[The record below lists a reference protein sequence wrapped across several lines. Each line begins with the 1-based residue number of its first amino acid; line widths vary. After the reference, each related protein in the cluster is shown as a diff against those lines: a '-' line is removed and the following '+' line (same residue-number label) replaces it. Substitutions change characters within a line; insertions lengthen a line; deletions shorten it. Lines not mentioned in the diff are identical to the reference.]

1 MWLLLFRGFPLLRR
15 NFLLAVG
22 FYIFKLALSLLVVLP
37 VGFSLAGF
45 LSKMAETKNFLDK
58 IDWNLLAEFFAA
70 RPGSLT
76 TLGVGFLLI
85 LPLVIFGYLFF
96 LGGALRSLDYSR
108 GGGQYRV
115 SGWTFF
121 ADSARFFKPLLL
133 LQLLLYALY
142 IFAVLAGLLLDAAL
156 SALLPDSFEYFGRLF
171 WGGIIFL
178 IAALPFLFVNLAGD
192 FAKLILVTE
201 ERKPLEAFRNAF
213 RYVKANFKLTVGGYF
228 ILLGGQLFLSAV
240 LLIAEKGLSLPTI
253 FLGIFGQ
260 QLASLLK
267 SAYRVFAFGAELEIL
282 KALPPLPVKP
292 VSLPEVE
299 KTPVMDPAVSLDAKN
314 LSRATPL
321 DEG

>member
-15 NFLLAVG
+15 NFLLAIG
-22 FYIFKLALSLLVVLP
+22 FYIFKLALSLLVILP
-37 VGFSLAGF
+37 VGFSLTSF
-45 LSKMAETKNFLDK
+45 LSQMAEGKNFLEK
-58 IDWNLLAEFFAA
+58 IDWNLLVEFFAT

-76 TLGVGFLLI
+76 TLVISFLLI
-85 LPLVIFGYLFF
+85 FPVIILGYLFF

-108 GGGQYRV
+108 GGGQYKV

-142 IFAVLAGLLLDAAL
+142 IFAVVAGLLLNTAL
-156 SALLPDSFEYFGRLF
+156 SALIPDSFEYLGRIF
-171 WGGIIFL
+171 WGAIIFA
-178 IAALPFLFVNLAGD
+178 IAALPFFFVNMTGD

-201 ERKPLEAFRNAF
+201 ERKPMEAFRNSF
-213 RYVKANFKLTVGGYF
+213 RYVKSNFRLTGGGYF

-282 KALPPLPVKP
+282 KSLPPLPVKP
-292 VSLPEVE
+292 ATLPEVE
-299 KTPVMDPAVSLDAKN
+299 KTPVMDPASSLDAKN
-314 LSRATPL
+314 
-321 DEG
+321 DG

>member
-1 MWLLLFRGFPLLRR
+1 MRR

-22 FYIFKLALSLLVVLP
+22 FYFFKLLMSLLVVLP
-37 VGFSLAGF
+37 VGFSLVGF
-45 LSKMAETKNFLDK
+45 LSQMSEAKNFLRK

-76 TLGVGFLLI
+76 TLGVSFLVA
-85 LPLVIFGYLFF
+85 LPLVILGYLFF

-108 GGGQYRV
+108 GGGQYKV

-142 IFAVLAGLLLDAAL
+142 IFAVVAGLLLNTAF
-156 SALLPDSFEYFGRLF
+156 SALIPDSFEYLGRIF
-171 WGGIIFL
+171 WGAIIFA
-178 IAALPFLFVNLAGD
+178 IAALPFFFVNMTGD

-201 ERKPLEAFRNAF
+201 ERKPMEAFRDSF
-213 RYVKANFKLTVGGYF
+213 RYVKGNFRLTAGGYF

-282 KALPPLPVKP
+282 KSLPPLPVKP
-292 VSLPEVE
+292 ATLPEVE
-299 KTPVMDPAVSLDAKN
+299 KTPVMDPASSLDAKN
-314 LSRATPL
+314 
-321 DEG
+321 DG

>member
-1 MWLLLFRGFPLLRR
+1 M
-15 NFLLAVG
+15 AVG
-22 FYIFKLALSLLVVLP
+22 FYLFKLFLSLFVVLP
-37 VGFSLAGF
+37 VGFSLIDF
-45 LSKMAETKNFLDK
+45 LSKTAEGRNFLDK

-70 RPGSLT
+70 RPGILS
-76 TLGVGFLLI
+76 TLGISFLLV
-85 LPLVIFGYLFF
+85 LPLVILGYIFF

-108 GGGQYRV
+108 GGGQYKV

-142 IFAVLAGLLLDAAL
+142 IFAVLVGMLFHAAL
-156 SALLPDSFEYFGRLF
+156 SALLPNSFEYFGRLF
-171 WGGIIFL
+171 WGTVMFVV
-178 IAALPFLFVNLAGD
+178 AALPFLFVNLTGD
-192 FAKLILVTE
+192 FAKLILATE

-213 RYVKANFKLTVGGYF
+213 RYVKANFKLTVSGYF

-282 KALPPLPVKP
+282 KSLPPLPVKP

-299 KTPVMDPAVSLDAKN
+299 KTSVLDPAASLDAKN

>member
-15 NFLLAVG
+15 NFLIAVG
-22 FYIFKLALSLLVVLP
+22 FYVFKLLFSLLVVLP
-37 VGFSLAGF
+37 VGFSLVSF
-45 LSKMAETKNFLDK
+45 LAQMADARNFLEK

-76 TLGVGFLLI
+76 TLGTGFFLA
-85 LPLVIFGYLFF
+85 LPLVILGYLFF

-108 GGGQYRV
+108 GGGQYKV

-142 IFAVLAGLLLDAAL
+142 IFAVLAGMLIDAAA
-156 SALLPDSFEYFGRLF
+156 SALIPDSFEYSGRLF
-171 WGGIIFL
+171 WKVIIFL
-178 IAALPFLFVNLAGD
+178 IAALPFLLVNLAGD
-192 FAKLILVTE
+192 YAKLILVTD

-213 RYVKANFKLTVGGYF
+213 RYVKANFKLTAGGYF
-228 ILLGGQLFLSAV
+228 VLLAGQLFLSAV

-282 KALPPLPVKP
+282 KSLPPLPVKP
-292 VSLPEVE
+292 VAVPEVE
-299 KTPVMDPAVSLDAKN
+299 KTSAMDPASSLDAKN
-314 LSRATPL
+314 
-321 DEG
+321 EG